1 MDASLDLKD
10 SRVPTFIS
18 FEQEEADKS
27 VTKPA
32 TKRKRTAKNDTT
44 PKPQKKKA
52 LKSVKKAK
60 QAIQKEPSQEDD
72 VKEPAVHHVWI
83 GAATN
88 QDKGAFSIFHG
99 ENDKRNY
106 TEVYEKKDQLEDL
119 EYAYVL
125 GALKA
130 VRSAKLDSTPMIV
143 NTTCR
148 DLPRAI
154 AGKAKAFHYECMA
167 NEIRDLINDKEK
179 LLSVRHISVRHAAEE
194 QKAALSLAL
203 EALKASEAGK
213 QVVENLT
220 VGELT
225 HVIEEE
231 SDESKAVIKEKEDAV
246 VVSQTSNDEQLN
258 HIVEDAI
265 DAAAETNAETI
276 QEAVES
282 ALTSPAS
289 AVNKDVI
296 VETQVETTVE
306 TTVEVKVIETEVEAS
321 AAEPMELVEEEE
333 APEAPKS
340 SWATVLGLQSI
351 INVLSSP
358 FRARRN

>member
-1 MDASLDLKD
+1 
-10 SRVPTFIS
+10 
-18 FEQEEADKS
+18 
-27 VTKPA
+27 
-32 TKRKRTAKNDTT
+32 
-44 PKPQKKKA
+44 
-52 LKSVKKAK
+52 
-60 QAIQKEPSQEDD
+60 
-72 VKEPAVHHVWI
+72 
-83 GAATN
+83 
-88 QDKGAFSIFHG
+88 
-99 ENDKRNY
+99 
-106 TEVYEKKDQLEDL
+106 
-119 EYAYVL
+119 
-125 GALKA
+125 
-130 VRSAKLDSTPMIV
+130 
-143 NTTCR
+143 
-148 DLPRAI
+148 
-154 AGKAKAFHYECMA
+154 
-167 NEIRDLINDKEK
+167 
-179 LLSVRHISVRHAAEE
+179 
-194 QKAALSLAL
+194 
-203 EALKASEAGK
+203 
-213 QVVENLT
+213 

-306 TTVEVKVIETEVEAS
+306 TTVEAK
-321 AAEPMELVEEEE
+321 VEEEE